1 MIYFRIFKYFKHIN
15 KMPKILIETQKTQ
28 QPPPYSYGRFLQENP
43 NATRKER
50 QAAVKNFYTRNT

>member
-28 QPPPYSYGRFLQENP
+28 QLPPYSYGRFLQENP
-43 NATRKER
+43 NINLKI
-50 QAAVKNFYTRNT
+50 